1 MTDTYRTLCAEL
13 LDELEYQTDWSI
25 AEELKQRARTEL
37 SQTPFEDKMEK
48 NSSNSLPKNYI
59 DPEHC
64 GEDRNLLETF
74 YTACKSEG
82 GTSDEI
88 TLRGLRA
95 VLSKWGC
102 LTLPAEGEMT
112 DEELLRAY
120 GKARRDYCYDGPID
134 DWPKRAERSAT
145 IAGLRAVE
153 ASVIARRPAP
163 APQVEGEVAE
173 LVSAVHAAYAA
184 YGWVEEKQFIR
195 FFDEVSRLAS
205 VIEEGCDCSVDGPIN
220 WQAEIE
226 LMCQRL
232 KPVPV
237 SERLPEPKNCIPHPR
252 TQRGN
257 WCWGFERCDVSL
269 ARPARWRLMHM
280 ETIEME
286 ASHWISGQDLP
297 IPSVEVEE

>member
-1 MTDTYRTLCAEL
+1 MSTDFRALCADL
-13 LDELEYQTDWSI
+13 LWALENAIRVIYHEDGTKHISTANPI
-25 AEELKQRARTEL
+25 VNRARAAL
-37 SQTPFEDKMEK
+37 
-48 NSSNSLPKNYI
+48 
-59 DPEHC
+59 
-64 GEDRNLLETF
+64 
-74 YTACKSEG
+74 A
-82 GTSDEI
+82 DEP
-88 TLRGLRA
+88 A
-95 VLSKWGC
+95 V
-102 LTLPAEGEMT
+102 
-112 DEELLRAY
+112 
-120 GKARRDYCYDGPID
+120 
-134 DWPKRAERSAT
+134 
-145 IAGLRAVE
+145 
-153 ASVIARRPAP
+153 PAP
-163 APQVEGEVAE
+163 PSDGEVAE